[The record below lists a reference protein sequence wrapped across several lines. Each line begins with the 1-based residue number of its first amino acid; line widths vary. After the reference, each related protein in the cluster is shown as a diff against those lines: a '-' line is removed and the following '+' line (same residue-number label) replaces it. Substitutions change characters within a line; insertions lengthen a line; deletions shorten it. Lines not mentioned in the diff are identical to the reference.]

1 MKSSVKVK
9 DSGKTVCPNS
19 VRWCEF
25 SFPSFPLT
33 DLKSIV
39 GTPFAYSGKINGE
52 VICLFSIT
60 RILSTYFEIFS
71 PGMMF
76 LAFTSVQISIVG
88 CVCKMTARSQLT
100 AIFCA
105 KFSDYSLLFNSR
117 SSPCSCIITL
127 STFP

>member
-25 SFPSFPLT
+25 SFPNFPLT

-60 RILSTYFEIFS
+60 SILFTYFEIFS
-71 PGMMF
+71 PGIMF
-76 LAFTSVQISIVG
+76 PAFTSVQISIM
-88 CVCKMTARSQLT
+88 KNNKLLT
-100 AIFCA
+100 SNIYQTNLQIDPVRV
-105 KFSDYSLLFNSR
+105 SYHRDYDVRLF
-117 SSPCSCIITL
+117 
-127 STFP
+127 